1 MTKRWQLAEPCP
13 EDVAERLGVARIPAV
28 LLWNRGVRTA
38 EEAQQFLAP
47 SFEDHLHHPSVF
59 RDAIEAVARVFS
71 ALEKGERITVHG
83 DYDADGVTGSTLV
96 LNVLHEL
103 SARLNTN
110 RELIDYYIPHRDKE
124 GYGLQMG
131 TVPKLADRG
140 TKLLITVDCG
150 ISCVVEIAEAKKQG
164 IDTIVLDHHQFGETL
179 PDGLL
184 IHPGLPNETYPFKH
198 LAAVGVSYKF
208 SLLLLEE
215 ARKRGLDIPEG
226 WEKWLLDLVAIATV
240 TDMVPLHGENR
251 VLETFGLR
259 VLNKTRRPGLLALF
273 EAAGLQPGLITSE
286 SVGFA
291 IGPRINAAGRMDHA
305 ELALKLLMSESL
317 EDAKIYAKE
326 LERCNRL
333 RQETTRSMM
342 DEADK
347 MVDTSKSIIV
357 LSSPDWSPALVG
369 LVAGRYLEST
379 GKPVI
384 AIGKHGDQWIGSGR
398 SPAHYDITVAVRE
411 AGEGLLTRSG
421 GHVQACGF
429 ALHSDDNVPLFT
441 QKLYEHAA
449 ANLKDEDVRP
459 ILNIDMELDLSSVSI
474 PLIEAVSDL
483 EPFGMGNAVP
493 IFTTKRCLVISA
505 DAIGQKKD
513 VLRMQLQDQSGA
525 SKKGVGFRLGTRV
538 AEFAPGS
545 WVDVAY
551 SLSAN
556 EWNGRVTAE
565 LRLVD
570 VKLCN

>member
-1 MTKRWQLAEPCP
+1 MTKRWQLAEPCT
-13 EDVAERLGVARIPAV
+13 EDLAKIFHIAQIPAT
-28 LLWNRGVRTA
+28 LLWNRGIRTA
-38 EEAQQFLAP
+38 KEAQQFLSP
-47 SFEDHLHHPSVF
+47 SFEEHLHHPSVF
-59 RDAIEAVARVFS
+59 RDAVTAVERVFT
-71 ALEKGERITVHG
+71 ALKNGERITVHG

-96 LNVLHEL
+96 LTVLFQIADRMQV
-103 SARLNTN
+103 SRD
-110 RELIDYYIPHRDKE
+110 LIDYYIPHRDKE

-131 TVPKLADRG
+131 TVPKLVDRG
-140 TKLLITVDCG
+140 TSLLITVDCG
-150 ISCVVEIAEAKKQG
+150 ISCVAEIAHAKEQG
-164 IDTIVLDHHQFGETL
+164 IDTIVLDHHQFGDAL

-184 IHPGLPNETYPFKH
+184 IHPGLPNETYPFKD

-208 SLLLLEE
+208 ALLLIDE
-215 ARKRGLDIPEG
+215 ARKQGLEIVEG

-259 VLNKTRRPGLLALF
+259 VLNKTRRPGFLALF
-273 EAAGLQPGLITSE
+273 ESAGLQQGAITSE

-305 ELALKLLMSESL
+305 ELALKLLLAESL
-317 EDAKIYAKE
+317 EEAKIYAKE

-333 RQETTRSMM
+333 RQETTRRMM

-347 MVDTSKSIIV
+347 MVDTSKEIIV

-398 SPAHYDITVAVRE
+398 SPSHYDITVAVRE

-429 ALHSDDNVPLFT
+429 ALHSDENVPLFA

-449 ANLKDEDVRP
+449 ANLTEEDVRP
-459 ILNIDMELDLSSVSI
+459 ILNIDMELDLSSVTM
-474 PLIEAVSDL
+474 PLIEAVNAL

-493 IFTTKRCLVISA
+493 VFMSKKCLVVSA

-525 SKKGVGFRLGTRV
+525 TRKGIGFRLGTRV
-538 AEFAPGS
+538 AEFTPGS

-565 LRLVD
+565 LRIID